1 MLLRNVHF
9 QKALGPGHVI
19 VMWTNKYKYG
29 LGIILQENTKK
40 NNDHTHT
47 VLMLCN
53 RDDESENGATS
64 LVNFDPDHV
73 IPFEA
78 MTEMFK
84 PEGEV
89 GHIVA
94 EVKGHI
100 IIAVTKNVISVDS
113 RRIINDY
120 SQRQLPRFKSVM

>member
-1 MLLRNVHF
+1 MLLGNVHF
-9 QKALGPGHVI
+9 QKALAPGHVI

-29 LGIILQENTKK
+29 LGIILQENAKK
-40 NNDHTHT
+40 NNDHTYI

-73 IPFEA
+73 TPFEA
-78 MTEMFK
+78 MTNMFK

-89 GHIVA
+89 GHIVV

-100 IIAVTKNVISVDS
+100 IIAVTKNVISVDTK
-113 RRIINDY
+113 RIINDY
-120 SQRQLPRFKSVM
+120 KERQLPRFKSVM